1 MLIKC
6 PECGHDVSSTAEK
19 CPNCGAAVAQTE
31 KELNPREINTIQMI
45 EFTPKRY
52 KAQRIQSWALFFA
65 GFFITFVGMWNA
77 DGVTPA
83 GAIGFI
89 IMLVSFVWGAI
100 ISFNVWWHHR

>member
-19 CPNCGAAVAQTE
+19 CPNCGAAVSQRD
-31 KELNPREINTIQMI
+31 KEFVPGESNTIPLV

-52 KAQRIQSWALFFA
+52 KAQRIWSWVVFFA
-65 GFFITFVGMWNA
+65 GLLCFAQGAMVGGLNA
-77 DGVTPA
+77 WIRLSILLLA
-83 GAIGFI
+83 LSI
-89 IMLVSFVWGAI
+89 IWGAI